1 MDERT
6 RRMLKAARTAAEMKY
21 TVGGRIR
28 SVPNRPITLPKME
41 KTDVRL
47 QFAQREFPPR
57 KDR

>member
-1 MDERT
+1 MDTRT
-6 RRMLKAARTAAEMKY
+6 RRLLKAARTVAEMKY

-47 QFAQREFPPR
+47 QSAPSAVPPR
-57 KDR
+57 EDR